1 MEEQKNIQD
10 FLELI
15 SQPGF
20 CVKDGHI
27 LHVNRAA
34 QVLMLAPGQEME
46 PLLQTG
52 REEYRQFENGQLY
65 LSLKLGNISR
75 NASVLRME
83 DWDLFLLD
91 AASDSEEFRSMGLVS
106 MELRSPLMSV
116 ISSAQQLLNQLEPE
130 NTEAAAKLNKG
141 LAQLLRLTSN
151 LSDVERYRESCHMET
166 RDICSVLEELLEKSQ
181 VLTAGSGIRLSWEL
195 PREAIPCLIDSE
207 QIERAVWNL
216 ISNAVKFLSREGA
229 VHVKLTRHGQ
239 RLYLTVADSGSGI
252 AEQVRSTVFQRYLRQ
267 PGIEDSRFG
276 LGLGMV
282 IVRTAAANHGGTV
295 LIEQNGD
302 SGTRVTMTLSLR
314 QNTENKLQSPM
325 LRPDYSSGWDHGL
338 VELSDCLPAEFYKQF

>member
-1 MEEQKNIQD
+1 MEEQKNIQE
-10 FLELI
+10 FLELV

-20 CVKDGHI
+20 CVKDGRI
-27 LHVNRAA
+27 LHVNQAARA
-34 QVLMLAPGQEME
+34 LMLTPGQEME
-46 PLLQTG
+46 SLLQTG
-52 REEYRQFENGQLY
+52 TEEYRQFENGQLY
-65 LSLKLGNISR
+65 LSLNLGTISR
-75 NASVLRME
+75 NASVLRMV
-83 DWDLFLLD
+83 DMDLFLLE

-130 NTEAAAKLNKG
+130 NTEAAKLNKG

-229 VHVKLTRHGQ
+229 VHVKLTRRGQ

-252 AEQVRSTVFQRYLRQ
+252 AEQIRSTVFQRYLRQ

-295 LIEQNGD
+295 LIEQNEG
-302 SGTRVTMTLSLR
+302 SGTRVTMTLALR
-314 QNTENKLQSPM
+314 QTTDNKLHSPI

-338 VELSDCLPAEFYKQF
+338 VELSDCLPAELYKQF